1 METSPKL
8 LTSIDQLK
16 VGDVLFRR
24 KLLVMHVGV
33 YLGDNSVLHN
43 APSQGQNKTSL
54 DTFTQGEEIFFV
66 SSNVDSDKI
75 LNNAE
80 KILKQKKGYHLFKR
94 NCEHTIHQVLELP
107 DISRQLTEIEVWALI
122 GAAYGYTW
130 GRKGMLFGGLV
141 GGIAGLLSLPKM
153 YWLKQ
158 KF

>member
-8 LTSIDQLK
+8 LTSIDQLN
-16 VGDVLFRR
+16 VGDVLLRR

-33 YLGDNSVLHN
+33 YLGDDNVLHN

-54 DTFTQGEEIFFV
+54 DMFTQGGETFFV
-66 SSNVDSDKI
+66 SSNLGPERI
-75 LNNAE
+75 LSNAE
-80 KILKQKKGYHLFKR
+80 KILKQKKDYHLFKR

-107 DISRQLTEIEVWALI
+107 DISRQLTEVEVWALI
-122 GAAYGYTW
+122 GAAYGYSW
-130 GRKGMLFGGLV
+130 GRKGMIFGGLV